1 MNRLTVDF
9 AEILNNIDIGST
21 VIAVLGA
28 VGVWTLGVIA
38 VLLIIRG
45 SK

>member
-9 AEILNNIDIGST
+9 GEILNNLDIFS
-21 VIAVLGA
+21 IAVGVLGA
-28 VGVWTLGVIA
+28 VGVWALGVIA

>member
-9 AEILNNIDIGST
+9 GEILNNLDILSIVVG
-21 VIAVLGA
+21 VLGA
-28 VGVWTLGVIA
+28 VGVWVLGVIA